1 MTSDTKLYLA
11 VGVLAVLGGAY
22 YYQTQK
28 HAEEAKEHSYAAQT
42 AALPEI
48 KVSDD
53 DIKKIDKFVIET
65 PEVKADK
72 DKPDG
77 EKENKAAA
85 KHVLVKQGAEW
96 KLDDPVKALANQA
109 NVESLL
115 KNLKTLKVKE
125 QITKDPK
132 DFSKYELDDKTAVHA
147 TFYKGKDVA
156 YEFWFGKRGGIGQMT
171 RIKGH
176 EGGYAVDGYSNFLY
190 SRDTKAWRDLTIFKF
205 DEKKVKAVD
214 LQNEHGTFA
223 FSKEGDSWTGKYQ
236 KTKQAPAA
244 AIKDF
249 EPKKVDDLL
258 RAYKALNANAF
269 GDGKQPGD
277 VGLAEPLGHLVITL
291 DDGGKREISVGSNA
305 EGTSRWVLAAGNP
318 QIFSISSWAGDWTV
332 AEPSKFQKKKD
343 DKGKDD
349 AGGEEAPE
357 MPGMPGM
364 GMPGM
369 PPGMEMPDMP
379 DPHGGE

>member
-11 VGVLAVLGGAY
+11 VGILAVLGGAY
-22 YYQTQK
+22 YLQTQK
-28 HAEEAKEHSYAAQT
+28 RAEDTKEHSYTAQA

-48 KVSDD
+48 KVTDD

-65 PEVKADK
+65 PEEKADG
-72 DKPDG
+72 DK
-77 EKENKAAA
+77 EKKAAA
-85 KHVLVKQGAEW
+85 KHVLVKQGEEW
-96 KLDDPVKALANQA
+96 KLDEPVKALANQA

-132 DFSKYELDDKTAVHA
+132 DFGKYELGDKEALHA

-156 YEFWFGKRGGIGQMT
+156 YEFWFGKRGGIGQMS

-176 EGGYAVDGYSNFLY
+176 EGGYVVDGYSSYLY
-190 SRDTKAWRDLTIFKF
+190 GRDTKGWRDLTIFKF
-205 DEKKVKAVD
+205 DEKKVKSVE

-223 FSKEGDSWTGKYQ
+223 FTKDGENWSAKYQ
-236 KTKQAPAA
+236 KTKQTPAT

-258 RAYKALNANAF
+258 RAFKALNANAF

-277 VGLAEPLGHLVITL
+277 VGLAEPVGHLVFTL
-291 DDGGKREISVGSNA
+291 DDGAKRELAVGSNA
-305 EGTSRWVLAAGNP
+305 EGTSRWVQAAGNP
-318 QIFSISSWAGDWTV
+318 QIFSISSWAADWTV
-332 AEPSKFQKKKD
+332 AEVSKFQKKKD
-343 DKGKDD
+343 DDKAKGDD

-357 MPGMPGM
+357 MP

-379 DPHGGE
+379 DPHGE

>member
-22 YYQTQK
+22 YLQTQK
-28 HAEEAKEHSYAAQT
+28 RAEETKEHSYTAQA

-48 KVSDD
+48 KVTDD
-53 DIKKIDKFVIET
+53 DIKKIDKVVIDT
-65 PEVKADK
+65 PEEKADG
-72 DKPDG
+72 DK
-77 EKENKAAA
+77 EKKAAA
-85 KHVLVKQGAEW
+85 KHVLVKQGEEW
-96 KLDDPVKALANQA
+96 KLDEPVKALANQA

-132 DFSKYELDDKTAVHA
+132 EFAKYELGDKEAVHA

-176 EGGYAVDGYSNFLY
+176 EGGYAVDGYSSYLY
-190 SRDTKAWRDLTIFKF
+190 SRDTKGWRDLTIFKF
-205 DEKKVKAVD
+205 DEKKVKSVD

-223 FSKEGDSWTGKYQ
+223 FVKDGDAWTAKHQ

-269 GDGKQPGD
+269 GDGKEPAD
-277 VGLAEPLGHLVITL
+277 VGLAEPIGRLVFTL
-291 DDGGKREISVGSNA
+291 DDGAKRELAVGSNA
-305 EGTSRWVLAAGNP
+305 EGTSRWVQAAGNP
-318 QIFSISSWAGDWTV
+318 QIFSISSWAADWTV
-332 AEPSKFQKKKD
+332 AEVSKFQKKKD
-343 DKGKDD
+343 GDKDK
-349 AGGEEAPE
+349 AEEGGEEAPE
-357 MPGMPGM
+357 GMP

-379 DPHGGE
+379 DPHGE